1 MNEVLQKF
9 LEEEITGAI
18 YEDLWNFVKS
28 SSVIRGTFECRSH
41 MVMKLSSST
50 FIIYP
55 QFMFSDNLKYHD
67 AVIVGKNFFLKKIN
81 SMAYE
86 KRLQNIQ
93 NIFD

>member
-1 MNEVLQKF
+1 
-9 LEEEITGAI
+9 
-18 YEDLWNFVKS
+18 
-28 SSVIRGTFECRSH
+28 